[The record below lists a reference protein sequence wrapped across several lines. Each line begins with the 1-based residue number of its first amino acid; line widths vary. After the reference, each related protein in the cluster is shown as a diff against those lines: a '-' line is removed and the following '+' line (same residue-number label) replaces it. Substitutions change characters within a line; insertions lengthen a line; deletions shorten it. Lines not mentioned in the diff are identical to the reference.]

1 MDILNRITIKARL
14 VLTFTIMIVL
24 FIGYSALSLLEMN
37 KLGNLT
43 SILYEH
49 PLQVSNAALRAG
61 RGVIKMHRSMN
72 EIPVSL
78 SDEELKQAV
87 EFVQSEED
95 IVYEQLNII
104 KSRILGQEGKNLE
117 DKTRRMFADW
127 KPIRDKIIRLYMEG
141 NKKTAA
147 IINRKENAEYV
158 SRLEKK
164 MLELR
169 KYATTKAD
177 GFMSNAKKVQEDI
190 IRNTVVIVM
199 LGILLLCIIAYLM
212 PKSILSNISA
222 LKAVMS
228 EITSTG
234 FFAKSDLP
242 GNNEITE
249 MAWHFN
255 LLIEKLQKQF
265 WLRDGLN
272 SLNNELSGGLSYDD
286 LAANSINFVSRYA
299 DACAGALYTYDKKS
313 SLCELKGSYAFVERE
328 YLSSRFKSGEGI
340 VGQVAVEKK
349 PVLLKN
355 ITREQALGNTGTASE
370 PPKNIYAVP
379 LMSEKELYGVLE
391 IASFED
397 IGNLKKDFL
406 NSAARIIST
415 ALYTSSQNEQIRELL
430 ESTQVANEK
439 LQSRTDELNKANE
452 KLKALNE
459 ELQAQSDELQAQA
472 QELHAQKTE
481 LETQRIQVEEADR
494 LKSEFLSN
502 MSHELRTPLN
512 SVLAL
517 SQLMISRG
525 TGKSPEQE
533 TEYLKVIER
542 NGRRLLSL
550 INDILDLSKIEAGRM
565 DIYMTEFDPGDVVQ
579 QALETVMPIADEKG
593 LKLSVNY
600 DDKLTIHSD
609 EDKLNQILLNLF
621 SNAVKFTKEGEIEIR
636 VWESEGKILFAVR
649 DTGIGISE
657 KDMSHIFDEFR
668 QADGST
674 TRQHEGTGLGLAI
687 CQKLAKL
694 LGGAISAESAEGRGS
709 TFTLTLPSGSDIK
722 DYQLKTDE
730 SDIKDYQL
738 KTDDHQPKPENQQ
751 TVVSSGT
758 VLVIDDDEE
767 VCAFLKDYL
776 TGAGYQVIV
785 AQSGKQ
791 GLEIAHS
798 IKPFAITLDIMM
810 PETDGWEVIRHLKDS
825 AETAHIP
832 VIVVSVGDDRAT
844 GMAMG
849 AAAYITKPVDRR
861 ILLSEIEKIGV
872 FHRIQRILVV
882 DDDPIVLKYVEDI
895 LGGRGY
901 LIEKAS
907 GGKEAIARIAACP
920 PDIIILDLMMPDTD
934 GFTVLDHIR
943 GEPLTRNIPVII
955 LTAKELTQ
963 KENNRLKNAV
973 HHIVTKGK
981 MEKDRFLRN
990 IEDILKSLAIPTT
1003 NPDTKKKPLVLVV
1016 EDNEVAMLQ
1025 ILSALEEGGY
1035 AVHTSFS
1042 GTDALKYVEKQT
1054 PDAVILDLMMP
1065 DIDGFQ
1071 VLEQIRSTSRTY
1083 NLPVLVLTAK
1093 ELTPA
1098 DRTRLKHDNIR
1109 QLIQKGSINRDHLKL
1124 CVAKLFEPHRQTG
1137 TESKTGETRAEENK
1151 PEETFK
1157 PSVDTSDVILIVE
1170 DNSDNLLTMTAILD
1184 EFGYKYLIAN
1194 DGYEAIKTAKET
1206 HPRII
1211 LMDIQLPGLSGLDA
1225 AQKIKSDPSMA
1236 EIRIIAVTAKAM
1248 SGDREKIIAAG
1259 CDDYLSKPIDPSL
1272 LIDKIRKVI

>member
-1 MDILNRITIKARL
+1 MDILNKITIKTRL

-24 FIGYSALSLLEMN
+24 FVGYSALSLLKMN

-61 RGVIKMHRSMN
+61 KGVIKMHRSMN

-87 EFVQSEED
+87 EFVRSEED

-117 DKTRRMFADW
+117 EKTRRMFADW
-127 KPIRDKIIRLYMEG
+127 KPIRNKIIRLYMEG

-147 IINRKENAEYV
+147 IIDRKENAEYV
-158 SRLEKK
+158 SLLEKK

-169 KYATTKAD
+169 KYATANAD

-199 LGILLLCIIAYLM
+199 FGILLLCIIAYLM

-286 LAANSINFVSRYA
+286 LAAKSINFTSRYA
-299 DACAGALYTYDKKS
+299 DACAGALYRYDKKS

-328 YLSSRFKSGEGI
+328 YLSIRFKSGEGI

-397 IGNLKKDFL
+397 IGDLKKDFL

-439 LQSRTDELNKANE
+439 LQFRTDELNKANE
-452 KLKALNE
+452 MLKVLND

-542 NGRRLLSL
+542 NGRRLLFL

-636 VWESEGKILFAVR
+636 VWESEGKMSFAVR

-687 CQKLAKL
+687 CQKLARL
-694 LGGAISAESAEGRGS
+694 LGGAISAESAEARGS

-722 DYQLKTDE
+722 NYQLK
-730 SDIKDYQL
+730 SDN
-738 KTDDHQPKPENQQ
+738 HQVKPESQQ
-751 TVVSSGT
+751 TMVSSRT

-776 TGAGYQVIV
+776 TGAGYQVVV

-810 PETDGWEVIRHLKDS
+810 PETDGWEVIRQMKDS

-861 ILLSEIEKIGV
+861 MLLSEIEKIGV

-907 GGKEAIARIAACP
+907 GGKEAVARIAACP
-920 PDIIILDLMMPDTD
+920 PDVIILDLMMPDTD

-943 GEPLTRNIPVII
+943 GEPLTRSIPVII

-963 KENNRLKNAV
+963 EENNRLKNAV

-990 IEDILKSLAIPTT
+990 VENILNSLATPTT
-1003 NPDTKKKPLVLVV
+1003 DLWTKKKPLVLVV

-1025 ILSALEEGGY
+1025 ILSALEEDY

-1109 QLIQKGSINRDHLKL
+1109 QLIQKGSIDRDQLKL
-1124 CVAKLFEPHRQTG
+1124 CVAKLFEPHKQTG
-1137 TESKTGETRAEENK
+1137 TESKTGETRAEETK
-1151 PEETFK
+1151 SEETFK

-1194 DGYEAIKTAKET
+1194 DGCEAIKTAKET

-1248 SGDREKIIAAG
+1248 SEDREKIIAAG

-1272 LIDKIRKVI
+1272 LIDKIRKEK